1 MLGGL
6 ISRRLTRRA
15 RGRAVFALV
24 GALNALDYRSVSELL
39 SPDAVMV
46 DVLGRRIAGRDRI
59 LASDR
64 AFREQADS
72 PQMTVGTLDHSQG
85 DVLVRGHMDS
95 PMPEIDGK
103 VLWRVGFDGARI
115 ARIEIIRPGD
125 LMSAPLFAAQAE
137 ARAAIC

>member
-72 PQMTVGTLDHSQG
+72 PQITVGTLDHSQG